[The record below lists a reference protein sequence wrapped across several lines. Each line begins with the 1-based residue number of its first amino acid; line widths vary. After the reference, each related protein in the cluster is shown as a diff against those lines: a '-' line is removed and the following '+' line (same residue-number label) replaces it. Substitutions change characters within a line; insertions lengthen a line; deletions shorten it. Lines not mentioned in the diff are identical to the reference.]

1 MYKNEYDAIL
11 ISLKREYKSL
21 EEEFECVSSSVE
33 DVLSKLRLKLIEI
46 DMPEQETYVPLDSI
60 GKTCNKQVI
69 DLQNEVG
76 ELKVEIRNKKRV
88 YSHAMKVLV
97 CNRDMS
103 DYLLGEFGSKKE
115 YDVMMGMIS
124 VSSGCRETH
133 YSNNE
138 SYEAMIDTFVE
149 SLKQT

>member
-1 MYKNEYDAIL
+1 M
-11 ISLKREYKSL
+11 

-33 DVLSKLRLKLIEI
+33 DVLSKLRLKLIEV

-76 ELKVEIRNKKRV
+76 ELKVKIRNKRRCI
-88 YSHAMKVLV
+88 VLV
-97 CNRDMS
+97 CNRDMP

-138 SYEAMIDTFVE
+138 SYEAH
-149 SLKQT
+149 LWNH

>member
-1 MYKNEYDAIL
+1 M
-11 ISLKREYKSL
+11 

-149 SLKQT
+149 SLKQP